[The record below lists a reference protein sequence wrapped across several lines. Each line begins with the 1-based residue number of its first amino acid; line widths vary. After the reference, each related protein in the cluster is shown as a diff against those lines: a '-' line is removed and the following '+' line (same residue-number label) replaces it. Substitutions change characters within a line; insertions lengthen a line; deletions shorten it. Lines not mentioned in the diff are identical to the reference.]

1 MVFLLCP
8 LHTALDSCKLYLC
21 WKSTKSFQEYFHPH
35 TENFLQ
41 RFREKTKD
49 HGASAEVSLSITSD
63 RFVISNLHRLRLF
76 PSDAHEERG
85 RIFGFMNGWWE
96 HSSNLS
102 WATKALIYT
111 FCLSWRPPLWRL
123 GFVKTVQEPEAS
135 APHRGKG
142 CFALVI

>member
-21 WKSTKSFQEYFHPH
+21 WKSTKSFQEYFHPR

-41 RFREKTKD
+41 QFRETTKD

-63 RFVISNLHRLRLF
+63 RCVISNLHRLRLF
-76 PSDAHEERG
+76 PSDAHEEQG
-85 RIFGFMNGWWE
+85 RMFGFMNGWWE

-102 WATKALIYT
+102 WATKALNYT
-111 FCLSWRPPLWRL
+111 FCLSWRPALWCL
-123 GFVKTVQEPEAS
+123 EFVKTVQEPEAS
-135 APHRGKG
+135 APHRGKY